1 MLNLNYYDLTKKVYN
16 MMKDKHLGTN
26 AIKDVI
32 AEMNSQDIKWGADRD
47 LSPFIWASILGE
59 EVGEFN
65 QAILHD
71 YYGGKFAGTSR
82 DELVQIAA
90 VALQIIEY
98 YDRQK
103 L

>member
-1 MLNLNYYDLTKKVYN
+1 MS
-16 MMKDKHLGTN
+16 DKHLSTS
-26 AIKDVI
+26 ALADVV
-32 AEMNSQDIKWGADRD
+32 AEMERQDVKWGSDRD

-103 L
+103 S

>member
-1 MLNLNYYDLTKKVYN
+1 MS
-16 MMKDKHLGTN
+16 DKHLSTK
-26 AIKDVI
+26 AVADVV
-32 AEMNSQDIKWGADRD
+32 AEMNRQDVKWGADRD
-47 LSPFIWASILGE
+47 LNPFIWASILGE

-71 YYGGKFAGTSR
+71 LYGGKFSGTSR

-98 YDRQK
+98 YDRLK
-103 L
+103 S

>member
-1 MLNLNYYDLTKKVYN
+1 MSE
-16 MMKDKHLGTN
+16 KHLSTQ
-26 AIKDVI
+26 AIAAVLC
-32 AEMNSQDIKWGADRD
+32 EMERQDSKWGSDRNLD
-47 LSPFIWASILGE
+47 PFLWAAILGE

-71 YYGGKFAGTSR
+71 YYGGKCAGTSR

-103 L
+103 S

>member
-1 MLNLNYYDLTKKVYN
+1 MSE
-16 MMKDKHLGTN
+16 KHLNTD
-26 AIKDVI
+26 ALADVV
-32 AEMNSQDIKWGADRD
+32 AEMDRQDAKWGADRE

-82 DELVQIAA
+82 EELVQVAA

-103 L
+103 P

>member
-1 MLNLNYYDLTKKVYN
+1 MS
-16 MMKDKHLGTN
+16 DKHLSTN
-26 AIKDVI
+26 ALTDVV
-32 AEMNSQDIKWGADRD
+32 AEMDRQDIKWGPDRN

-71 YYGGKFAGTSR
+71 YYGGEFAGTGR

-103 L
+103 S